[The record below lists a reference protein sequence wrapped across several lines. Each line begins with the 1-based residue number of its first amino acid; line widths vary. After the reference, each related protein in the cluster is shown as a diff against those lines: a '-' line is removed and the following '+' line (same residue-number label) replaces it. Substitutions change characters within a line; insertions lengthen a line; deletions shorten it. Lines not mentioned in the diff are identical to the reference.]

1 MTYSIV
7 EIESAINH
15 WRAVAPSPDGI
26 CLTPMLRV
34 LGDLYGHMIYLRA
47 MSVDSSELTPVQ
59 RSAVDT
65 ALECLDREATK

>member
-1 MTYSIV
+1 MSYSIV

-15 WRAVAPSPDGI
+15 WRAVAPLLDGI

-34 LGDLYGHMIYLRA
+34 LGDVYGHMIYLRA
-47 MSVDSSELTPVQ
+47 ASVASSELTEIQ
-59 RSAVDT
+59 RSAVDI